1 MYYYFKFGKIK
12 SANNDCL
19 TFMFPQTCIILNI
32 LSPYQNENYIPQQ
45 PSGGVLDNNKV
56 IIY

>member
-19 TFMFPQTCIILNI
+19 TFMFPQTCIILNT
-32 LSPYQNENYIPQQ
+32 SPYQNDNYIPQQ